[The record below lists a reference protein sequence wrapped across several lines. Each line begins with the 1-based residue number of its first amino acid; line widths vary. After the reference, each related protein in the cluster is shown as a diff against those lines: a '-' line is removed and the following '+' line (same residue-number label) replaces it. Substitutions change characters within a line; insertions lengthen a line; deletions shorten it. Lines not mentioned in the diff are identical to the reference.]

1 MRREGFEGALPQAG
15 PGSRSSQL
23 PPCQHVPSWQAPQL
37 PELGTGPGAQQTAPR
52 AVLVLGLWTH
62 HSRPRLGTR
71 SPLLQLS
78 LKTRKTVAP
87 FPESQ
92 LPAACCVIQL
102 LFHEHNSLGL
112 TAVWAGLRIGGQGRL
127 GLSVGQDQ
135 FLAICSQSHILG
147 APDWPRA
154 PLWPAPGCVGDPFIS
169 RECGF
174 SLSSGC
180 TGALAVS

>member
-1 MRREGFEGALPQAG
+1 MPRAG
-15 PGSRSSQL
+15 SGSKSSQL

-37 PELGTGPGAQQTAPR
+37 PELGTRPGAQQTAPR

-62 HSRPRLGTR
+62 RSGPRLGTR

-112 TAVWAGLRIGGQGRL
+112 TAVWAGLRIVGQRRL
-127 GLSVGQDQ
+127 RLSVGRDQ
-135 FLAICSQSHILG
+135 FLAIRSQSYILG
-147 APDWPRA
+147 APDWPRSA
-154 PLWPAPGCVGDPFIS
+154 LWPAPGRVGGPCIS
-169 RECGF
+169 CECRF
-174 SLSSGC
+174 SLSSAC
-180 TGALAVS
+180 AGALAVS